1 MKKIFAIALALVMVL
16 SMASAFASQCNV
28 GPYDWTCST
37 STTNC
42 GKAKVEVVPFVKVN
56 NACGGFDYQV
66 SECASAVNSEKIY
79 YGLKLTVDAYPDA
92 EWFEALPQDA
102 NNSTGKVEPSVKVT
116 YTGIKGDP
124 ADSYAGIQK
133 AIYAADNDK
142 EKVYFFDAA
151 NDEWDLL
158 DEDDGITMD
167 DVLDPKSPYVMSNVV
182 SDASKAKVCAV
193 LESENEF
200 GTATV
205 GDYTVTYSTSARHL
219 KVDGVTY
226 DAVLKFA
233 SDDGSVYLYMDEDD
247 NVQKIVA
254 KDVAECTTD
263 AALINDVLASYN
275 LGCGYGLCIT
285 EDAVKANFGW
295 DDEVKSCFAWGSKA
309 ASIVDAECVVA
320 IPKTG
325 DASVLAW
332 MF

>member
-28 GPYDWTCST
+28 GPYDWSCAT

-102 NNSTGKVEPSVKVT
+102 NNSTGVVEPSVKVT
-116 YTGIKGDP
+116 YSGIKGNP
-124 ADSYAGIQK
+124 GASYAGIQEEM
-133 AIYAADNDK
+133 YAADNDK

-193 LESENEF
+193 LESKNEF
-200 GTATV
+200 DNATV
-205 GDYTVTYSTSARHL
+205 GDYVVRYNKDANRFSVT
-219 KVDGVTY
+219 
-226 DAVLKFA
+226 
-233 SDDGSVYLYMDEDD
+233 DEDGNYVVFSMD
-247 NVQKIVA
+247 A
-254 KDVAECTTD
+254 KDKIYKIEAFMEGTCKTEH
-263 AALINDVLASYN
+263 ALINEVLAFLN
-275 LGCGYGLCIT
+275 LGCGYGVCVT
-285 EDAVKANFGW
+285 EDAINANFGW

-332 MF
+332 LF

>member
-16 SMASAFASQCNV
+16 SMASAFASQCV
-28 GPYDWTCST
+28 TGPFDWSCAT

-92 EWFEALPQDA
+92 EWFEALPKDT
-102 NNSTGKVEPSVKVT
+102 NNTTGKMEYSVKVT

-133 AIYAADNDK
+133 AIYAADNDE
-142 EKVYFFDAA
+142 EKVYFFNAKVD
-151 NDEWDLL
+151 NWDLL

-193 LESENEF
+193 LDSENEF
-200 GTATV
+200 DTAIV
-205 GDYTVTYSTSARHL
+205 GDYTVSWKENPSEYENAL
-219 KVDGVTY
+219 VFK
-226 DAVLKFA
+226 
-233 SDDGSVYLYMDEDD
+233 SDDGTVRLYMDEDD
-247 NVQKIVA
+247 KVQKIVA
-254 KDVAECTTD
+254 VDVAECTTD

-285 EDAVKANFGW
+285 YDAVKANFGW

-332 MF
+332 LF